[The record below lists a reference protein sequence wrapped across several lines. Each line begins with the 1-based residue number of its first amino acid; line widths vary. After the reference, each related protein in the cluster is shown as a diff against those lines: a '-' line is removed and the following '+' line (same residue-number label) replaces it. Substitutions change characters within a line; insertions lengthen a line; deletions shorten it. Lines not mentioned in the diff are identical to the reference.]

1 MRVHRTKLCN
11 LKICDRNM
19 QLLHYCDNRDRVD
32 PVSLQ
37 CNRQP
42 TTLMSGTQSVYDFAY
57 GAYAAFVTARKGLV
71 NRDALDLND
80 AAS

>member
-1 MRVHRTKLCN
+1 M
-11 LKICDRNM
+11 CDRNM
-19 QLLHYCDNRDRVD
+19 QLLYYCDNWDRVD

-42 TTLMSGTQSVYDFAY
+42 TTLVSGTQSVYDYAY
-57 GAYAAFVTARKGLV
+57 GAYVACVTVRKRLV
-71 NRDALDLND
+71 NRGALDLND